1 MSAREKNKVDKQCVE
16 ILQGFRTTKP
26 EKVQNEFHSLIADKL
41 HPGYLCVDDKRNR
54 KIIHKSNR
62 LSKKLRIQTFHN
74 VHSPETVMTFFH
86 LCRITVVRCN
96 FHP

>member
-1 MSAREKNKVDKQCVE
+1 MSAREKKKVDKQCVE

-62 LSKKLRIQTFHN
+62 LSKKLRIQTFAHQKQSWRFSIY
-74 VHSPETVMTFFH
+74 VASQ
-86 LCRITVVRCN
+86 L
-96 FHP
+96 

>member
-1 MSAREKNKVDKQCVE
+1 MSAREKKKVDKQCVE
-16 ILQGFRTTKP
+16 ILQR
-26 EKVQNEFHSLIADKL
+26 
-41 HPGYLCVDDKRNR
+41 CVDDKRNR
-54 KIIHKSNR
+54 KIIPKSNR

-74 VHSPETVMTFFH
+74 VRSPETVMTFFH